1 MGFLGLGS
9 GFDGVFSELLASGN
23 AIRFALANMSATES
37 RKIVLASV
45 RETAFCCPHCDVF
58 TTQYWYD
65 VLADPVSNQK
75 GLPFVLTELTQEQRA
90 KIIEGLEGADRKNM
104 IERMDHALSGMV
116 YLESIS
122 SKYVQW
128 SVLNLH
134 LSKCYHCKKI
144 AVWVSDRLVFPAT
157 KSGVMANP
165 DLPPEVIAD
174 FEEARE
180 IVNASPRGA
189 AALLR
194 LCIQKL
200 CTHLGEKGKT
210 IDENIASFMRKGLNP
225 LVQKALDIVRVIGNE
240 AVHPGVLDLRDDRDT
255 ASQLFGLV
263 NSIADQMI
271 SHPKTVETLYGKIP
285 ESKRK
290 AIEERDRK
298 KV

>member
-1 MGFLGLGS
+1 MPLRVCGG
-9 GFDGVFSELLASGN
+9 GVP
-23 AIRFALANMSATES
+23 
-37 RKIVLASV
+37 V

-65 VLADPVSNQK
+65 VLADEVSSEK
-75 GLPFVLTELTQEQRA
+75 GKPFVLTSQTQEQRA
-90 KIIEGLEGADRKNM
+90 KIIEGLDPPEKKKM
-104 IERMDHALSGMV
+104 IEYMDRLLSGMV
-116 YLESIS
+116 YLEPVKG
-122 SKYVQW
+122 KYLQL
-128 SVLNLH
+128 SALNLH

-144 AVWVSDRLVFPAT
+144 AVWISDRLVFPPT
-157 KSGVMANP
+157 KSDVMPNA
-165 DLPPEVIAD
+165 DLPSDIIAD
-174 FEEARE
+174 FDEARE

-200 CTHLGEKGKT
+200 CVHLGEKGKT
-210 IDENIASFMRKGLNP
+210 IDDAIASLVRKGLNP

-255 ASQLFGLV
+255 ASELFGLV

-271 SHPKTVETLYGKIP
+271 THPKAIDTLYKKLP

-290 AIEERDRK
+290 AIEARDRK
-298 KV
+298 T

>member
-1 MGFLGLGS
+1 MLAHPV
-9 GFDGVFSELLASGN
+9 DSE
-23 AIRFALANMSATES
+23 E
-37 RKIVLASV
+37 
-45 RETAFCCPHCDVF
+45 
-58 TTQYWYD
+58 
-65 VLADPVSNQK
+65 
-75 GLPFVLTELTQEQRA
+75 GLPFLLTGQTQEQRA
-90 KIIEGLEGADRKNM
+90 TFIAGLDEANKKEMIKWFDR
-104 IERMDHALSGMV
+104 AVSGMV

-122 SKYVQW
+122 GQHVRL

-134 LSKCYHCKKI
+134 LSKCFHCEKI
-144 AVWVSDRLVFPAT
+144 AVWVFDRLVFPPT
-157 KSGVMANP
+157 KSGVMPNP
-165 DLPPEVIAD
+165 DLPSEVIAD

-210 IDENIASFMRKGLNP
+210 IDENIASLVRKGLNP

-255 ASQLFGLV
+255 AFELFGLV

-271 SHPKTVETLYGKIP
+271 THPKAVETLYKKLP
-285 ESKRK
+285 EGKRK

-298 KV
+298 